1 MSNSS
6 LVQEGLKKSG
16 DWKYETSAVRKSG
29 IKFGGIKYMSFH
41 IVADSCCELTADMKK
56 RGNIEIAPL
65 TLEVGGE
72 SILDDET
79 FDQKYFLKRVAE
91 CPECPKSACPSP
103 DYFRKSFLNGAERCY
118 AVTLSAQLSGS
129 YNSAVLGA
137 NLAQE
142 ENEDLKIH
150 VFNSRSASI
159 GETLIVKK
167 IVECEEAG
175 MSFER
180 VVETVELYIST
191 QHTYFVLEN
200 LETLRKNGRL
210 SKAKA
215 LVASALKI
223 KPVMG
228 ATPEGDIV
236 QLDQARG
243 INKALMKMVDAIV
256 NDAQHV
262 ENKTLAISH
271 CNCPERAEMVKE
283 ALLERLAVQDVF
295 VLDTQG
301 VSSMYANDG
310 GIIIAL

>member
-1 MSNSS
+1 
-6 LVQEGLKKSG
+6 
-16 DWKYETSAVRKSG
+16 
-29 IKFGGIKYMSFH
+29 MSFH

-79 FDQKYFLKRVAE
+79 LDQKYFLKRVAE

-228 ATPEGDIV
+228 STPEGDIV

>member
-1 MSNSS
+1 
-6 LVQEGLKKSG
+6 
-16 DWKYETSAVRKSG
+16 
-29 IKFGGIKYMSFH
+29 MSFH

-175 MSFER
+175 MSFDR

-210 SKAKA
+210 SKTKA